1 MKKVAFL
8 ALLPV
13 LAVAGCGGDDDDSAS
28 RPAAPKPTAV
38 ANIDTGAPIVTTGT
52 GDGEGRPGLP
62 DLSKLDDLPSPSG
75 VSGAGACASS
85 GLSPS
90 AANLGRVRSV
100 ILCLHNN
107 ERKARGLRPLR
118 INARLNRAALGH
130 SRAMVARKFF
140 AHDAPGGGNVVTRA
154 RRAGY
159 IPRSGRWTVGE
170 NLAFGS
176 GPLGAPGKIME
187 AWMNSPGHRANVL
200 TRSFKEVGIGVVLGA
215 PRNGLGGGVTYTA
228 VFGAIK
234 R

>member
-1 MKKVAFL
+1 MKKVALIAFSL
-8 ALLPV
+8 VAL
-13 LAVAGCGGDDDDSAS
+13 AGCGGDDDGSAS
-28 RPAAPKPTAV
+28 RPSAPKPTAV
-38 ANIDTGAPIVTTGT
+38 ANIDTGSPIVTTGT
-52 GDGEGRPGLP
+52 GDGEGRAGLP
-62 DLSKLDDLPSPSG
+62 DLSKLDELPPPSG
-75 VSGAGACASS
+75 VSGAGACASA

-90 AANLGRVRSV
+90 ASNLGRVRSV
-100 ILCLHNN
+100 ILCLHNT

-118 INARLNRAALGH
+118 INRRLNRAALSH
-130 SRAMVARKFF
+130 SQAMVSRKFF

-176 GPLGAPGKIME
+176 GPLGAPGKIMD

-200 TRSFKEVGIGVVLGA
+200 TRAFKEVGIGIVLGA

-228 VFGAIK
+228 VFGAIT